1 MKIILNENIESLG
14 VIGDIVS
21 VKKGY
26 ARNYLFP
33 KGLAQLATETNI
45 QATQKLIELREKK
58 DAINR
63 SNLEALAKKLD
74 KLTLKFKLQA
84 GEDDK
89 LFGSVTSS
97 MICDAIDQ
105 EGYKVDKKEIQLD
118 EPIKHLGN
126 HFVEVHLS
134 HELSAKIKIKV
145 SSLEE

>member
-1 MKIILNENIESLG
+1 MKIILNENIDSLG
-14 VIGDIVS
+14 KIGDIIS

-33 KGLAQLATETNI
+33 KGLAQLATEKNI
-45 QATQKLIELREKK
+45 QSTEKLIELREKK

-74 KLTLKFKLQA
+74 KLTLKFELQA

-97 MICDAIDQ
+97 MICDGIEE
-105 EGYKVDKKEIQLD
+105 EGYKVNKKEIQLD

-126 HFVEVHLS
+126 HFVEIHLG
-134 HELSAKIKIKV
+134 HDLSAKIKVKI
-145 SSLEE
+145 SALS

>member
-1 MKIILNENIESLG
+1 MKIILTENIETLG
-14 VIGDIVS
+14 KIGDVVS

-33 KGLAQLATETNI
+33 KGFAQLATEKNI
-45 QATQKLIELREKK
+45 HSTQKLMELQDKK

-74 KLTLKFKLQA
+74 KLTLKFELQA

-97 MICDAIDQ
+97 MICDAIDEQ
-105 EGYKVDKKEIQLD
+105 GYKVDKKEIQLD

-126 HFVEVHLS
+126 HFVEVHLN
-134 HELSAKIKIKV
+134 HELSAKIKIKIT
-145 SSLEE
+145 SIK

>member
-1 MKIILNENIESLG
+1 MKIILNENIDSLG
-14 VIGDIVS
+14 KIGDIIT

-33 KGLAQLATETNI
+33 RGLAQLATESNI
-45 QATQKLIELREKK
+45 QSTQKLVELREKK

-74 KLTLKFKLQA
+74 KLTLKFELQA

-97 MICDAIDQ
+97 MIADEI
-105 EGYKVDKKEIQLD
+105 ETSGYKVDKKEIQLE

-126 HFVEVHLS
+126 HKVEIHLG
-134 HELSAKIKIKV
+134 HELSATIKVKV
-145 SSLEE
+145 SSIS

>member
-14 VIGDIVS
+14 KIGEVVS

-33 KGLAQLATETNI
+33 KGLAKLATEQNI
-45 QATQKLIELREKK
+45 KLTEKLIELRDKK

-63 SNLEALAKKLD
+63 SNLEALANKLN
-74 KLTLKFKLQA
+74 KLTLKFELQA

-97 MICDAIDQ
+97 MIADEI
-105 EGYKVDKKEIQLD
+105 ETSGYKVDKKEIQLE

-126 HFVEVHLS
+126 HKVEIHLG
-134 HELSAKIKIKV
+134 HELSATIKVKV
-145 SSLEE
+145 SSLS

>member
-1 MKIILNENIESLG
+1 MKIILNENIDSLG
-14 VIGDIVS
+14 KIGDIIS

-33 KGLAQLATETNI
+33 RGLAQLATESTI
-45 QATQKLIELREKK
+45 QSTQKLIELREKK

-74 KLTLKFKLQA
+74 KLTLKFELQA

-97 MICDAIDQ
+97 MICDAIDE
-105 EGYKVDKKEIQLD
+105 EGYKVNKKEIQLD

-126 HFVEVHLS
+126 HFVEIYLAP
-134 HELSAKIKIKV
+134 ELSAKIKIKV
-145 SSLEE
+145 SPIK